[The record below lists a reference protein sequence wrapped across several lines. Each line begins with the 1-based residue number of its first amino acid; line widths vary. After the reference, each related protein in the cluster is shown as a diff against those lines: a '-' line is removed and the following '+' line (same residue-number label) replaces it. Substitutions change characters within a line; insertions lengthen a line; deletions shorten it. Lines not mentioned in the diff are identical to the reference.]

1 MLDLNGIRL
10 RNRLVTSASL
20 LGYGASPHRLI
31 LYGLSPIAQ
40 WVPLERFGAI
50 TTRTVSTQPR
60 EGHFTL
66 REDWSVREYPELVRR
81 YAGALRRVDAGWIN
95 AFGWCNIGIERY
107 FDEYFPR
114 THHLNRIVSLGGF
127 SAEEFGELVE
137 TVNRRAPAGKIAAV
151 EFNVSCHNVNF
162 PFEEILDDV
171 LAQAIPASRH
181 PVIVKLSP
189 DTDYVAAAKVAERN
203 GAAAVTAINA
213 VKALRLDPETG
224 EPLLKNRFGS
234 LSGRAIKPI
243 GLRVVAE
250 LRDAGLRLPIIATA
264 GIRDFDDC
272 REFLWAGADA
282 VSLGSEAWLAP
293 LWAYA
298 LGPLR
303 GAHIRHLITQVEK
316 AEGPAPFAPRQTAT
330 PVTGQGGSLPPP
342 AAAEPHPGQAE
353 GGASRGERSSPL
365 EEAVAEAAVL
375 RGTFKLRSGGTSD
388 YYIDKYQFGTRPA
401 LLRQVAEA
409 LAAELPEGTEYVA
422 GTALGAVPLAVA
434 VSLARGLPSV
444 LVRPEGRDH
453 GPVRAVEGS
462 LPAGA
467 RVVLLEDVVTTGS
480 AALAAVEALREAGA
494 KVIRVIAV
502 VDREEGGSAAFE
514 AAGVGY
520 RALLRSRDLGIGGA
534 R

>member
-1 MLDLNGIRL
+1 MIDLNGIRL

-31 LYGLSPIAQ
+31 LYGLSPVAQ
-40 WVPLERFGAI
+40 WVPLERFGAV
-50 TTRTVSTQPR
+50 TTRTITTQPR

-66 REDWSVREYPELVRR
+66 REDWRLREYPELLRR
-81 YAGALRRVDAGWIN
+81 YAGALRRVDAGWMN

-107 FDEYFPR
+107 FAEYYPR

-127 SAEEFGELVE
+127 SADEFCELVE
-137 TVNRRAPAGKIAAV
+137 TVNQRARPGDIAAV

-162 PFEEILDDV
+162 PFEDILDEV
-171 LAQAIPASRH
+171 LRRAIPASRH

-189 DTDYVAAAKVAERN
+189 DTDYLAAAEVAERN

-213 VKALRLDPETG
+213 VKALRLDPRTG
-224 EPLLKNRFGS
+224 EPLLRNRFGS

-250 LRDAGLRLPIIATA
+250 LRDAGVRMPIIATA

-293 LWAYA
+293 LPGYA

-303 GAHIRHLITQVEK
+303 GARIRRLIRQVER
-316 AEGPAPFAPRQTAT
+316 AEGSLPVRRPAEEVPGPAPASVEAAR
-330 PVTGQGGSLPPP
+330 G
-342 AAAEPHPGQAE
+342 AAAPD
-353 GGASRGERSSPL
+353 GGGESL
-365 EEAVAEAAVL
+365 NGLAAALAEAAVL
-375 RGTFKLRSGGTSD
+375 RGRFRLRSGGTSD

-409 LAAELPEGTEYVA
+409 LAAELPEGTQYVA

-434 VSLARGLPSV
+434 VSLARDLPAV

-453 GPVRAVEGS
+453 GPVRAIEGS
-462 LPAGA
+462 LPPGA

-480 AALAAVEALREAGA
+480 AALAACEALRAAGA
-494 KVIRVIAV
+494 TVTTVIAV
-502 VDREEGGSAAFE
+502 VDREEGGSERFE
-514 AAGVGY
+514 AAGVPY
-520 RALLRSRDLGIGGA
+520 RALLRSRDLGIGGGQ
-534 R
+534 